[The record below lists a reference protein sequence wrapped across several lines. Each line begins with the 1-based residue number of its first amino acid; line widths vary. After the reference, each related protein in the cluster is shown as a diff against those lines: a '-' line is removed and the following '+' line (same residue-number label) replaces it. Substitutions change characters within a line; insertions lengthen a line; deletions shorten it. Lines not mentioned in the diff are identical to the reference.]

1 MGFESSHAKKALIDN
16 DGNLN
21 QAINDLV
28 ARSNNDD
35 AAGGT
40 NHHESAV
47 VAEDLATS
55 SSSLSGATT
64 IIADADLALLVT
76 NAAASAASDPALTA
90 PPDIEAQRPPPSMER
105 QIVVDDKC
113 FCITCTPC
121 IGVTFSIFLAIGC
134 MLLVGATAYF
144 FGRLWGL
151 LAVVGVWTLMCCGR
165 DNLVGA
171 FSRDGCRR
179 VFNF

>member
-1 MGFESSHAKKALIDN
+1 MMEI
-16 DGNLN
+16 
-21 QAINDLV
+21 LV

-40 NHHESAV
+40 V
-47 VAEDLATS
+47 VAEDLAT

-64 IIADADLALLVT
+64 IIADADLAVLVT
-76 NAAASAASDPALTA
+76 TAAASAASDPALTA
-90 PPDIEAQRPPPSMER
+90 PPDIEAQRPPPRMEQ

-121 IGVTFSIFLAIGC
+121 IGVTFFTFLAFC
-134 MLLVGATAYF
+134 FMLLVGATAYF

-151 LAVVGVWTLMCCGR
+151 LALMLVIGQLCVVVCAAALTFLLGPFIGMDVDACLIS
-165 DNLVGA
+165 NEYY
-171 FSRDGCRR
+171 
-179 VFNF
+179 